1 MLAKITFLG
10 ATGTVTGSKYLLET
24 CGKKLLIDCGLFQGI
39 KKNRLRNWEPFPIN
53 PAEIDAVIL
62 THAHIDH
69 CGYLP
74 RLTKEGFTG
83 PIYCTHTTHEF
94 CKLLLLDSAHLQEE
108 DARWANKKGFSKHKP
123 ALPLYTTPDAEKCLQ
138 QFNSRHYG
146 ETIQLTDDMRLKFRD
161 AGHILGSAFANI
173 KITKGETV
181 RKFLFS
187 GDIGGP
193 NRPILNDPSQVYEVD
208 YLIVESTY
216 GNRLHG
222 DKLSNREDEL
232 AAVINKNVER
242 GGILVIP
249 AFAVGR
255 TQELLYHIRELENRG
270 AIPTLPVYIDS
281 PMAINATAITAEMQS
296 GYDMTARMLMLDG
309 QEILETGNFN
319 IAKSVDES
327 KALHNVKGPAIIMSA
342 SGMLAGGR
350 ILHHLKN
357 RLSHPENSLLFVG
370 YQAEGT
376 RGRAL
381 QGGKTEIKIHGQMIP
396 VKAHIETISGFSAHA
411 DYREILAWLM
421 GFNRAPLKTFVVHGE
436 PEASQ
441 AMGDKI
447 KQTLDWPVTI
457 PEHGQSFELN

>member
-1 MLAKITFLG
+1 MLAKISFLG

-24 CGKKLLIDCGLFQGI
+24 CGKKLLIDCGLFQGL
-39 KKNRLRNWEPFPIN
+39 KKNRLRNWEPFPVP

-74 RLTKEGFTG
+74 RLCKEGFKG
-83 PIYCTHTTHEF
+83 PIYCTPATQEF
-94 CKLLLLDSAHLQEE
+94 CELLLRDSAHLQEE

-123 ALPLYTTPDAEKCLQ
+123 ALPLYTGQDAENCLK
-138 QFNSRHYG
+138 QFVSQKYG
-146 ETIQLTDDMRLKFRD
+146 KSLDLTDDLRVKFRD
-161 AGHILGSAFANI
+161 AGHILGSAFAEF
-173 KITKGETV
+173 KITQGETV
-181 RKFLFS
+181 RKVLFS

-193 NRPILNDPSQVYEVD
+193 NRPILNDPAQVREVD

-222 DKLSNREDEL
+222 DNQSNREAEL
-232 AAVINKNVER
+232 AKVINESVER
-242 GGILVIP
+242 NGVMVIP

-255 TQELLYHIRELENRG
+255 TQELLFHIRELENNG
-270 AIPTLPVYIDS
+270 AIPKLPVYIDS
-281 PMAINATAITAEMQS
+281 PMAINATKITQEMQS
-296 GYDMTARMLMLDG
+296 GYDLTARMLILDG
-309 QEILETGNFN
+309 QDILKTANLN
-319 IAKSVDES
+319 IAKSVEES
-327 KALHNVKGPAIIMSA
+327 KALHNVKGPAIIISA

-350 ILHHLKN
+350 ILHHLKH
-357 RLSHPENSLLFVG
+357 RLSKPENTLLFVG

-421 GFNRAPLKTFVVHGE
+421 GFNRAPLQTFIVHGE

-441 AMGDKI
+441 AMGEKI
-447 KQTLDWPVTI
+447 QKQLDWPVTI
-457 PEHGQSFELN
+457 PEHGQSFELS

>member
-1 MLAKITFLG
+1 MRAKITFLG
-10 ATGTVTGSKYLLET
+10 ATGTVTGSKYLFEA
-24 CGKKLLIDCGLFQGI
+24 CGKKLLIDCGLFQGL
-39 KKNRLRNWEPFPIN
+39 KENRQRNWEPFPVN

-74 RLTKEGFTG
+74 RLTREGFTG
-83 PIYCTHTTHEF
+83 PVYCTHVTHEF
-94 CKLLLLDSAHLQEE
+94 CKLLLPDSAHLQEE

-123 ALPLYTTPDAEKCLQ
+123 ALPLYTTPDVEKCLQ
-138 QFNSRHYG
+138 QFSPRHYG
-146 ETIQLTDDMRLKFRD
+146 ESINLADGMRLKFRD

-173 KITKGETV
+173 KITQGDTV
-181 RKFLFS
+181 RKILFS

-208 YLIVESTY
+208 YLLVESTY

-222 DKLSNREDEL
+222 DKQSNREQEL
-232 AAVINKNVER
+232 ARVINDSVTR
-242 GGILVIP
+242 GGVLIIP

-255 TQELLYHIRELENRG
+255 TQELLFHIRELETSG
-270 AIPTLPVYIDS
+270 AIPALPVYIDS
-281 PMAINATAITAEMQS
+281 PMAINATAITTKMY
-296 GYDMTARMLMLDG
+296 GNYDMTARMLMLDG
-309 QEILETGNFN
+309 IEILKTDNLH
-319 IAKSVDES
+319 IAKSVEES
-327 KALHNVKGPAIIMSA
+327 KALHEVKGPAIIMSA

-350 ILHHLKN
+350 ILHHLYQ
-357 RLSHPENSLLFVG
+357 RLPKAENTLLFVG

-381 QGGKTEIKIHGQMIP
+381 QGGNTEVKIHGQMIP

-421 GFNRAPLKTFVVHGE
+421 GFNRPPKQTFIVHGE
-436 PEASQ
+436 PDASQ

-447 KQTLDWPVTI
+447 QKQLDWPVII
-457 PEHGQSFELN
+457 PKHGQCFELN

>member
-10 ATGTVTGSKYLLET
+10 ATGTVTGSKYLFEA
-24 CGKKLLIDCGLFQGI
+24 CGKKLLIDCGLFQGL
-39 KKNRLRNWEPFPIN
+39 KENRQRNWEPFPMN

-74 RLTKEGFTG
+74 RLTREGFAG
-83 PIYCTHTTHEF
+83 PVYCTHVTHEF
-94 CKLLLLDSAHLQEE
+94 CKLLLPDSAHLQEE

-123 ALPLYTTPDAEKCLQ
+123 ALPLYTTADVDKCLL
-138 QFNSRHYG
+138 QFSSRHYG
-146 ETIQLTDDMRLKFRD
+146 ESINLADGLRLKFRD

-173 KITKGETV
+173 KITQGDTV
-181 RKFLFS
+181 SKILFS

-193 NRPILNDPSQVYEVD
+193 NRPILNDPCQVYEVD

-222 DKLSNREDEL
+222 DKQSNREQEL
-232 AAVINKNVER
+232 ARVINDSVKQ
-242 GGILVIP
+242 GGVLIIP

-255 TQELLYHIRELENRG
+255 TQELLYHIRELEMSG
-270 AIPTLPVYIDS
+270 AIPALPVYIDS
-281 PMAINATAITAEMQS
+281 PMAINANAITTKMQS

-309 QEILETGNFN
+309 IEILKTDNLH
-319 IAKSVDES
+319 IAKSVEES
-327 KALHNVKGPAIIMSA
+327 KALHEVKGPAIIMSA

-350 ILHHLKN
+350 ILHHLFQ
-357 RLSHPENSLLFVG
+357 RLPKAENTLLFVG

-381 QGGKTEIKIHGQMIP
+381 QGGNTEVKIHGQMVP

-421 GFNRAPLKTFVVHGE
+421 GFNRPPKQTFIVHGE
-436 PEASQ
+436 PDASR
-441 AMGDKI
+441 AMSDKI
-447 KQTLDWPVTI
+447 QKQLDWSVTI
-457 PEHGQSFELN
+457 PKHGQSFELN

>member
-1 MLAKITFLG
+1 MFAKITFLG

-24 CGKKLLIDCGLFQGI
+24 CGKKFLIDCGLFQGM
-39 KKNRLRNWEPFPIN
+39 KKNRLKNWANFPIN
-53 PAEIDAVIL
+53 PSEIDAVIL

-74 RLTKEGFTG
+74 RLTKQGFTG

-138 QFNSRHYG
+138 QFSSRHYG
-146 ETIQLTDDMRLKFRD
+146 ESIKLADGLRLKFRD

-173 KITKGETV
+173 KYTKGDTV
-181 RKFLFS
+181 RKILFS

-208 YLIVESTY
+208 YLVVESTY

-222 DKLSNREDEL
+222 DNQSNREEEL
-232 AAVINKNVER
+232 AAVINKSVEH

-255 TQELLYHIRELENRG
+255 TQELLFHIRELEQSG
-270 AIPTLPVYIDS
+270 SIPTLPVYIDS
-281 PMAINATAITAEMQS
+281 PMAIKATAITAKNKG
-296 GYDMTARMLMLDG
+296 GYDMEARMLMLDG
-309 QEILETGNFN
+309 NEILETGNLN
-319 IAKSVDES
+319 IAKSVEES

-350 ILHHLKN
+350 ILHHLKH
-357 RLSHPENSLLFVG
+357 RLPKSENTLLFVG

-376 RGRAL
+376 RGRAI
-381 QGGKTEIKIHGQMIP
+381 QGGKTEVKIHGQMVPIN
-396 VKAHIETISGFSAHA
+396 AQIETISGFSAHA
-411 DYREILAWLM
+411 DYREILAWMM
-421 GFNRAPLKTFVVHGE
+421 GFNRPPTKTFVVHGE

-441 AMGDKI
+441 AMQQKI
-447 KQTLDWPVTI
+447 KKQLDWTAIV
-457 PEHGQSFELN
+457 PEEGQSFELD